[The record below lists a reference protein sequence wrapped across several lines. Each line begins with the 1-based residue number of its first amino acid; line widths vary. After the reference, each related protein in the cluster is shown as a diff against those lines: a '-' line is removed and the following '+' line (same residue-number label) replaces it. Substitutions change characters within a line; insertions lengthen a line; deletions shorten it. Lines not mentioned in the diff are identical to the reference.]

1 MSNDVLLIN
10 LIIKINELKEAEYDS
25 PEDVDIS
32 YIISFS
38 DFLNTNFSKEMMSD
52 DILSKINSID
62 TDIFTNEKYLYEFY
76 KNNPI
81 RLIIVQYKN
90 EHKDIK
96 SRLLFDKNTI
106 LKYLDKSYELIKY
119 VDLKK
124 EDVCDYIKVN
134 EKVLYLL
141 SKDFIDKNILLESLK
156 INKKVAL
163 ILDEDNKEN
172 YYPMRNYYLKNKRTD
187 FLNDKEIYDIYI
199 DDIIELLKEDI
210 SIYISLSDLS
220 KNNNRVIE
228 AVRKIDDRYI
238 SFSNKRS

>member
-1 MSNDVLLIN
+1 MDNDVLLIN
-10 LIIKINELKEAEYDS
+10 LIIKINELNEARFNS
-25 PEDVDIS
+25 LEDVDIS

-38 DFLNTNFSKEMMSD
+38 DFLNTNFNREMMTED
-52 DILSKINSID
+52 LLSKINNIN

-81 RLIIVQYKN
+81 RLIIAQYKN
-90 EHKDIK
+90 EHKNIK
-96 SRLLFDKNTI
+96 NELLFDKNTI

-134 EKVLYLL
+134 EKVTYLL
-141 SKDFIDKNILLESLK
+141 DKDFIDKDILLKSLK

-172 YYPMRNYYLKNKRTD
+172 YYPVRNYYLKNKRMD
-187 FLNDKEIYDIYI
+187 FLNNKEIYDTYI

-210 SIYISLSDLS
+210 SLYINLSDLS
-220 KNNNRVIE
+220 KNDERIIE
-228 AVRKIDDRYI
+228 TVRKIDDRYI
-238 SFSNKRS
+238 SFSNKIS